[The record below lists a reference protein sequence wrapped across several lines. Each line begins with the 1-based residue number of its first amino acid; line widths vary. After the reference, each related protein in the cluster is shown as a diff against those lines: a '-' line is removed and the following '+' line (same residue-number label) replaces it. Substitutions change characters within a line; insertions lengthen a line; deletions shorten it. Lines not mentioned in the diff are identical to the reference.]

1 MWFRKLKTKPF
12 EHSKMI
18 IISITNKNNNSSACP
33 FLHVIQLSNEIIIC
47 IAIAIYVHQLLGCTT
62 PVEDDKGVSDKSMRK
77 PLSTPISFNSWP
89 LGHKSFRVSATSLFN
104 IFFSRDSQPLP
115 TNTHNLLTFHPS
127 ILFFFFFFSPSLHIS
142 LQYFSELRI

>member
-104 IFFSRDSQPLP
+104 IFFSRDSQPLALCP
-115 TNTHNLLTFHPS
+115 QTPITCSHSIHPYS
-127 ILFFFFFFSPSLHIS
+127 FFFFFFFYYIS
-142 LQYFSELRI
+142 